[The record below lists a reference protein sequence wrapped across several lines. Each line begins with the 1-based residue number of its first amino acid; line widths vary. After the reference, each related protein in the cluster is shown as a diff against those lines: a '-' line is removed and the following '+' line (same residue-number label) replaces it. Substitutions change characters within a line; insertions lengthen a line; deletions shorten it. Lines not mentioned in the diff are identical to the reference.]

1 MPPHPQED
9 AARSPAQ
16 LIALLAQMSP
26 STQSFSVE
34 ANRVTIISSY
44 ETPNS
49 GFLDS
54 QRTPYRDCVCRL
66 SNNFAPGWPQ
76 WLFERCVKRMHP
88 KRARPKGT
96 QTSLVCRS
104 FAPLGLFFA
113 NYGVR
118 GGIVG
123 FYAEKLLLTAASIAQ
138 LAKLIRVALRRIA
151 VNAKAVRS
159 HNPGW
164 FPPKTPQ
171 KGAAK

>member
-1 MPPHPQED
+1 MKLRTVAFWIHNGH
-9 AARSPAQ
+9 
-16 LIALLAQMSP
+16 LIETASADCP
-26 STQSFSVE
+26 
-34 ANRVTIISSY
+34 IISPPVG
-44 ETPNS
+44 PNGCS
-49 GFLDS
+49 KGVF
-54 QRTPYRDCVCRL
+54 
-66 SNNFAPGWPQ
+66 
-76 WLFERCVKRMHP
+76 KRMHP

-118 GGIVG
+118 DGIVG